1 MKMAFN
7 SLAAKKRPGLFRP
20 SGIGSRTGVARHTPG
35 MATMSENNGVEGQC
49 NHLVLDTVKFP
60 VSAAE
65 VGVSQSFEHL
75 WLAERRLDRS
85 ELGR

>member
-1 MKMAFN
+1 MAFN
-7 SLAAKKRPGLFRP
+7 SLAAKKRPGLFRT
-20 SGIGSRTGVARHTPG
+20 SGIDSRTGVARHTPG